1 MSISET
7 NQMAE
12 FEREIYVNMLLRD
25 IQQEREAMEKR

>member
-1 MSISET
+1 
-7 NQMAE
+7 MAE